1 RTRLRADIS
10 ASIYSDAD
18 RNRHLM
24 TATRMTRRK
33 ATPRPRRSSP
43 SGDPARLVPFHPPPK
58 QPPSHGST
66 LFPALQTHPPTTP
79 FGHPA
84 NCFPQNRPSLPC
96 PSRLIPHSPLHCQRS
111 HSRDF
116 VPWRFSYA
124 CRRRAWIRSSRRR
137 PKTLYGVIFV
147 KGVPGGGL
155 SIYFDSS
162 FF

>member
-1 RTRLRADIS
+1 
-10 ASIYSDAD
+10 
-18 RNRHLM
+18 M

-58 QPPSHGST
+58 QPPSHGPT
-66 LFPALQTHPPTTP
+66 LFPPLQTHPLTTP
-79 FGHPA
+79 FGDPA

-137 PKTLYGVIFV
+137 PKTLYGAIFV
-147 KGVPGGGL
+147 KGVPRGYYPFSLL
-155 SIYFDSS
+155 SEFLCSTWQAVSS
-162 FF
+162 SRPTIA